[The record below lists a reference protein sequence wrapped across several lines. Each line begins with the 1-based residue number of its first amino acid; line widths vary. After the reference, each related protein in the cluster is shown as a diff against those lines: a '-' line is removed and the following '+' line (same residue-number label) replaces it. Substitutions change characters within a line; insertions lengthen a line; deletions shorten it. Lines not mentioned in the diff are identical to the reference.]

1 VALVGVTTNPTN
13 ETMLVMEY
21 LENGSLEDLLKRNKR
36 PLTIRDAVQIALD
49 VAEGL
54 HYLHQQKI
62 IHRDLKSANVLVRK
76 GEIF

>member
-1 VALVGVTTNPTN
+1 
-13 ETMLVMEY
+13 MLVMEY

-54 HYLHQQKI
+54 NYLHTQKI

>member
-1 VALVGVTTNPTN
+1 VALVGVRTNLIN

-54 HYLHQQKI
+54 NYLHTQKI

>member
-1 VALVGVTTNPTN
+1 MALVGVTTNLTN

-54 HYLHQQKI
+54 NYLHTQKI

>member
-54 HYLHQQKI
+54 HYLHTAKNYPP
-62 IHRDLKSANVLVRK
+62 RSEER
-76 GEIF
+76 